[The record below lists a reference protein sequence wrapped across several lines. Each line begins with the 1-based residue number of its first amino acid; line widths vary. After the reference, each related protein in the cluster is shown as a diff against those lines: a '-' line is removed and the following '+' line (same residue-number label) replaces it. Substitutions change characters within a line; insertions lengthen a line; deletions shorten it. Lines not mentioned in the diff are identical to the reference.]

1 MALFSV
7 LGASPAA
14 LSSRPASSFI
24 HGSRSA
30 PKSSKRGASSRAA
43 TSLSVRCEQ
52 GAKQGGGVWLGR
64 AAMIGFASAIAV
76 EVSTGKGFLEV
87 LLHCTSPF
95 VQFSA
100 SWESVMQR
108 QSKRSPY
115 VLSWCVQ
122 NFGVATPAPTLAL
135 VVSGLV
141 VGLAVFFLLQSG
153 SQDWLDHFCRV
164 HSQQLR
170 RCDVLFQIFPSHA
183 M

>member
-1 MALFSV
+1 VPSTPKRPRRFGCLPPDEQNRELGIRSEEEGQSKQVGVMALFSV

-100 SWESVMQR
+100 S
-108 QSKRSPY
+108 
-115 VLSWCVQ
+115 
-122 NFGVATPAPTLAL
+122 
-135 VVSGLV
+135 
-141 VGLAVFFLLQSG
+141 
-153 SQDWLDHFCRV
+153 
-164 HSQQLR
+164 
-170 RCDVLFQIFPSHA
+170 
-183 M
+183 